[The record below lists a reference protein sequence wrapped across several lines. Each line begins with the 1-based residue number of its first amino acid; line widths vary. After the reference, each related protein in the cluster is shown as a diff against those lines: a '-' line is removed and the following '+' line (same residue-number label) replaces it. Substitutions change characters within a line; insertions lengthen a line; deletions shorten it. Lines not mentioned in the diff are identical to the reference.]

1 MWLSQDELIRVSSRA
16 WLAAGP
22 DAGARAEVRYGL

>member
-1 MWLSQDELIRVSSRA
+1 MWLSQDELVRVSSPA

-22 DAGARAEVRYGL
+22 EDGARPEVRYGL

>member
-1 MWLSQDELIRVSSRA
+1 MWLSQGALIQVSSPA

-22 DAGARAEVRYGL
+22 EVGARAEVRYGL

>member
-1 MWLSQDELIRVSSRA
+1 MRLGRDELIGVSSPA

-22 DAGARAEVRYGL
+22 GVGARAEVRYGL